1 VTVTSA
7 RRRGRLVNTAKLPV
21 PPPTGTPAGLVKVT
35 VVLLNVADA
44 AEPEVLCFI
53 KAPRT

>member
-1 VTVTSA
+1 MQWLLD
-7 RRRGRLVNTAKLPV
+7 RGAKS
-21 PPPTGTPAGLVKVT
+21 PTGDYVT
-35 VVLLNVADA
+35 CIIDA